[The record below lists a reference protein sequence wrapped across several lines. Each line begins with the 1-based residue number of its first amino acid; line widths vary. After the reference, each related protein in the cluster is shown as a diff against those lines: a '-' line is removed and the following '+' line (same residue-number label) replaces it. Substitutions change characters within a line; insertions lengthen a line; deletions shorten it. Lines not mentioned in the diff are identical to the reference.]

1 MSQRKILQEY
11 AAKKGFAS
19 TKFCADDGVSGTTFD
34 RPDFKRL
41 LEDIE
46 KGEIGAVIVKDLSR
60 LGILNAMVSYYTD
73 LYFPQNSIRFI
84 AIFDDVDSESGDN
97 EFAPFKNIFNEWYNP
112 LSKTHSR
119 NNLTEINNYVVN
131 SYTWSLFDRI

>member
-1 MSQRKILQEY
+1 MQNNTKNIVKTAALYARFSHNDSDNESDSIANQRKILQEY
-11 AAKKGFAS
+11 AAKNGFVS
-19 TKFCADDGVSGTTFD
+19 TKFYADDGVSGTTFD

-60 LGILNAMVSYYTD
+60 LGRLNAMVSYYID

-84 AIFDDVDSESGDN
+84 AIFDDVDSEQ
-97 EFAPFKNIFNEWYNP
+97 A
-112 LSKTHSR
+112 
-119 NNLTEINNYVVN
+119 
-131 SYTWSLFDRI
+131 